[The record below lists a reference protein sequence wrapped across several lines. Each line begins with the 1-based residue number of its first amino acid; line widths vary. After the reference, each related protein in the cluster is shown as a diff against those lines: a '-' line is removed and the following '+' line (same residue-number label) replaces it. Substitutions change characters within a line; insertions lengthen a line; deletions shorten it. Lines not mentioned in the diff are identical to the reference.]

1 MAKFRVCEYCGDHL
15 DYGERCDCRDNLSRE
30 GLVELRREVA
40 VDGTEKFISHQGAM
54 CNYPQAR
61 IKCPVLGGC

>member
-30 GLVELRREVA
+30 GSVDLRREVA
-40 VDGTEKFISHQGAM
+40 VNGTEKFISHQGAM
-54 CNYPQAR
+54 CNYTQAR